1 MKKNVIKYAV
11 ATGVALALCLLT
23 LWLHGFTLDGE
34 LVDKYR
40 ILADAFTIPGILML
54 MVGCLVWISTTGFF
68 DILSYAFINLK
79 ERLVPFVGA
88 KSEHETYYDYKVR
101 KGKSRASGYAYMF
114 VVGAAFMVIALV
126 FTALHAS
133 VYVPHA

>member
-1 MKKNVIKYAV
+1 VKKNVIKYAV

-23 LWLHGFTLDGE
+23 LWLHGFSLATE

-40 ILADAFTIPGILML
+40 ILADAFTIPGVIIL

-68 DILSYAFINLK
+68 DILAFAFSNLGA
-79 ERLVPFVGA
+79 RLIPFFGA
-88 KSEHETYYDYKVR
+88 KSDHESYYDYKMR
-101 KGKSRASGYAYMF
+101 KDKSRAKGYAFLF
-114 VVGAAFMVIALV
+114 VVGAVFVVIALV
-126 FTALHAS
+126 FTALHES